1 MDYSQLSI
9 EQRQQKI
16 DYQIKYGVF
25 LLNTDKKEEAY
36 MIFNDALKLNP
47 TIKEIHLNLGY
58 IALLN
63 ADFEKANSNLKK
75 AIALD
80 PNYLLAYE
88 NLILLA
94 QVQNNMT
101 DMKGYLN
108 KILEIAPNH
117 KAKQILQKL

>member
-1 MDYSQLSI
+1 M
-9 EQRQQKI
+9 
-16 DYQIKYGVF
+16 
-25 LLNTDKKEEAY
+25 
-36 MIFNDALKLNP
+36 
-47 TIKEIHLNLGY
+47 NLGY

-63 ADFEKANSNLKK
+63 ADFEKANSSLKK

-88 NLILLA
+88 NMILLA

-101 DMKGYLN
+101 DMKHYLN